1 MTIWKLEYLTPLSIG
16 VAKMMNYQIDKQYL
30 KELNGLWLSSSCV
43 IIIKVQFVELWANKS

>member
-30 KELNGLWLSSSCV
+30 KELKLAYGCQVHAWYY
-43 IIIKVQFVELWANKS
+43 KSPVCWIMGK